1 MGKGDSPR
9 PLGITPAEYT
19 KLWDE
24 TFRKIPNPQPETKHE
39 TRAVTCDRCN
49 GAGVLW
55 ESYLVPS
62 TVQESRVCPSCQ
74 GQCHVQENVK

>member
-1 MGKGDSPR
+1 MSGKGDSPR
-9 PLGITPAEYT
+9 PLGITPAEYV
-19 KLWDE
+19 KLWDA
-24 TFRKIPNPQPETKHE
+24 TFGHKEEGTKHE
-39 TRAVTCDRCN
+39 TRPVPCDRCN